1 MKRLVLIIICTFLW
15 IGTIIAELDP
25 FVVPGYPTIVV
36 WPIEVLKS
44 YDQAFWH
51 TSYHTSEGE
60 IFNLTY
66 KIIGDSVVNEKSYG
80 KMHFYYETKEDLL
93 TGMGLYRW
101 GQPFG
106 KTEFAD
112 TLLYRQEGDKVFCLP
127 KGENEDVLVVDYGLQ
142 VGDEFVDSS
151 GEKFRVTETRF
162 LKDKYD
168 DKWTIIGSCYV
179 MCHYFYSAPKVLELV
194 SLTSGERDTWVEGL
208 GSLNWGVVPMYIAER
223 IEPFSHLKQHP
234 QYARV
239 CVASPENMDVMPN
252 IKEEDYKAIYVT
264 DCKYTHDEEELYI
277 EYSFEAD
284 TLCVN
289 GIQNSISNIELLYAE
304 CLITDN
310 HIDFRLKQRDA
321 FPNHDI
327 YFNVRI
333 PGFKAG
339 VYEVGMPGREYVTLE
354 CKGATTGIE
363 INEVKNEGVKSEK
376 YTNETY
382 DLQGRKVIGA
392 EANSS
397 LFTLHSSL
405 KKGLYIVNGRKI
417 AVKRW

>member
-15 IGTIIAELDP
+15 IGTIIAQLDP
-25 FVVPGYPTIVV
+25 FAVPGYPTITV
-36 WPIEVLKS
+36 WPLETTNAWN
-44 YDQAFWH
+44 QAFWYAN
-51 TSYHTSEGE
+51 YHTSEGS

-66 KIIGDSVVNEKSYG
+66 KILGDSIVNEKIYG
-80 KMHFYYETKEDLL
+80 KMRFYYETKEDIL
-93 TGMGLYRW
+93 TGMGLYLW

-194 SLTSGERDTWVEGL
+194 SLTSDERDTWVEGL

-223 IEPFSHLKQHP
+223 IEPFSHLKQQP

-239 CVASPENMDVMPN
+239 CVASPENMDFMPN
-252 IKEEDYKAIYVT
+252 INEEDYKAILVT
-264 DCKYTHDEEELYI
+264 DCDYAKDDKPCLNF
-277 EYSFEAD
+277 SFDAD

-289 GIQNSISNIELLYAE
+289 GTQNAIGPIVLLYAE
-304 CLITDN
+304 CLKSDN
-310 HIDFRLKQRDA
+310 QIDFRLKQR
-321 FPNHDI
+321 NVYVNNNI
-327 YFNVRI
+327 RFNLRI

-339 VYEVGMPGREYVTLE
+339 TYQVGMPGREYVTLE

-417 AVKRW
+417 AVK